1 MRHPVALALLF
12 CTFLCGAE
20 PESIVLVVT
29 MDGMRWQ
36 EVFGGADE
44 TLMPAKDEGLR
55 REFLRET
62 PQARRE
68 VLLPFLWNMIAAKGQ
83 IFGNQKIGSVARLTN
98 GKKFSYPGY
107 QELLAGFPDPRIDSN
122 HKVPN
127 PNVSVLEWLNRRPAF
142 AGKVAAFGTWDV
154 LPYILN
160 RERSGLYILAG
171 SEPIRDNPLSERQA
185 TINDLRRDT
194 IAPWGEGN
202 PFDSFAFHAA
212 LDYLRRHRP
221 RVLYL
226 QFGETD
232 EWAHQ
237 GDYRLY
243 LRAAQLEDRM
253 TRMLWESAQ
262 SIAPGKVSLVLTTD
276 HGRGSG
282 EKWKIH
288 GEEAEG
294 AEDIWIAVAGPDVPA
309 IGERSATPPV
319 TQGQVAATVARLA
332 GEDYA
337 ASVPQAAA
345 PLPLKGK

>member
-1 MRHPVALALLF
+1 MRYLVAIVLLF
-12 CTFLCGAE
+12 CTFLSGAE
-20 PESIVLVVT
+20 PETIVLLVT

-44 TLMPAKDEGLR
+44 SLMPAKDEGLR
-55 REFLRET
+55 REFLRAT

-68 VLLPFLWNMIAAKGQ
+68 VLLPFLWSVIAARGQ
-83 IFGNQKIGSVARLTN
+83 VFGNQSIGSVARLKN

-107 QELLAGFPDPRIDSN
+107 QELLAGFPDPRIDRN
-122 HKVPN
+122 RKVPN
-127 PNVSVLEWLNRRPAF
+127 PNASVLEWLNRRPGF
-142 AGKVAAFGTWDV
+142 AGRVAAFGTWDV

-160 RERSGLYILAG
+160 RERSGLHILAG
-171 SEPIRDNPLSERQA
+171 SEPIRDDPLSERQA
-185 TINDLRRDT
+185 TINDLLRDT

-212 LDYLRRHRP
+212 FDYLRRHHP

-253 TRMLWESAQ
+253 TRLLWECAQ
-262 SIAPGKVSLVLTTD
+262 SIAPGRVSLVLTTD

-282 EKWKIH
+282 DKWTIH

-294 AEDIWIAVAGPDVPA
+294 AEDIWIAVIGANVAPM
-309 IGERSATPPV
+309 GERGPTSPV

-345 PLPLKGK
+345 ALPISK

>member
-1 MRHPVALALLF
+1 MRYLVAVVLF
-12 CTFLCGAE
+12 LSTALCGAE
-20 PESIVLVVT
+20 PESIVLLVT

-36 EVFGGADE
+36 EVFEGADE
-44 TLMPAKDEGLR
+44 GLMPAKDEGLR
-55 REFLRET
+55 REFLRDT

-68 VLLPFLWNMIAAKGQ
+68 ILLPFLWSVVVRKGQ
-83 IFGNQKIGSVARLTN
+83 VFGNQSIGSVARLTN
-98 GKKFSYPGY
+98 GRKFSYPGY
-107 QELLAGFPDPRIDSN
+107 QELLTGFPDARIDSN

-127 PNVSVLEWLNRRPAF
+127 PNVSVLEWLNRRR
-142 AGKVAAFGTWDV
+142 GLVGRVAAFGTWDV

-160 RERSGLYILAG
+160 RERSGLHILAG
-171 SEPIRDNPLSERQA
+171 SEPILDNPLSERQA
-185 TINDLRRDT
+185 TINDLLRDT

-212 LDYLRRHRP
+212 LDYLRRHQP

-237 GDYRLY
+237 GNYKLY

-253 TRMLWESAQ
+253 TRMLWECAQ
-262 SIAPGKVSLVLTTD
+262 SIAPGRVSLVLTTD
-276 HGRGSG
+276 HGRGTG
-282 EKWKIH
+282 EKWINH
-288 GEEAEG
+288 GDVEG
-294 AEDIWIAVAGPDVPA
+294 AENIWIAVAGPDVAPL
-309 IGERSATPPV
+309 GERRATSPV

-332 GEDYA
+332 GEDYT

-345 PLPLKGK
+345 PLPLDRE